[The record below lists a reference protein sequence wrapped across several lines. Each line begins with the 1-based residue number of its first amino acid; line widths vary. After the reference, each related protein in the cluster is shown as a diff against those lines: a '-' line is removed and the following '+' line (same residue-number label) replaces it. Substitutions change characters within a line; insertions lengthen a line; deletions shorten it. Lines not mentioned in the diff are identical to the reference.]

1 MSCPPE
7 WWVAAYVDQGIEPA
21 EQRRLEAHLVGCERC
36 RGQVLALRAEA
47 RALSALLRGETEAP
61 PAVSAALAPARGFA
75 YGLPV
80 AIGATA
86 LATAVGSALIEM
98 RLPFGL
104 GWLSPSTLLGVNE
117 MLFDTIFLLRDR
129 APGWLELA
137 TALGALAGLAGVF
150 TFLAGAL
157 LRRVAG
163 AGALAALLGLTLALG
178 GAEPARAMPRFEHQ
192 DTVRIARGESYLGTL
207 AVSCESLE
215 IDGIVAGDVL
225 AFCERVVIRGEV
237 EGTVASIGRELELS
251 GSVGGGLIA
260 IGEQVTVN
268 GSVGASAYLG
278 GERVQVGPNGRV
290 ARDAFLAG
298 EQMRVEG
305 KLARD
310 LSGFAERIDLSGEV
324 GRDVLA
330 RAERV
335 ALAPGARVAGDLHAH
350 LPEREGL
357 ELAPG
362 AVVAGATEI
371 HVLEPHGHN
380 IWSRYRE
387 GSFYTWTAIAFVASF
402 LIGLIL
408 HALAPSWFAGRI
420 ETGRD
425 FFKSLGLG
433 FAFAVLCPL
442 ALLLLALTVVGIPL
456 ALIGL
461 AAWAIGLYLGAVV
474 VAALIGRSLVRLQGE
489 GLREFGVALA
499 LGLVVVGLLHNL
511 PFVGGAA
518 GWVIALVGLGVLVGQ
533 LQSLWRRSRQGGV

>member
-7 WWVAAYVDQGIEPA
+7 WWVAAYVDEGIEPA

-36 RGQVLALRAEA
+36 RGQVLALRGEA

-61 PAVSAALAPARGFA
+61 PAASAAIAPAGGFA

-98 RLPFGL
+98 RLPSGL
-104 GWLSPSTLLGVNE
+104 SWLRPSTLLGVNE

-137 TALGALAGLAGVF
+137 TALGALAGLAAVF

-163 AGALAALLGLTLALG
+163 AGALVGLTLVLG
-178 GAEPARAMPRFEHQ
+178 GAEPARAVPRFEHG
-192 DTVRIARGESYLGTL
+192 DTIRVARGETYLGTL
-207 AVSCESLE
+207 VVSCESLE
-215 IDGIVAGDVL
+215 IDGLVAGDVL

-237 EGTVASIGRELELS
+237 EGTVVSLGRELEV
-251 GSVGGGLIA
+251 GGRVGGGLIGV
-260 IGEQVTVN
+260 GEQVTID
-268 GSVGASAYLG
+268 GTVGASAYLG
-278 GERVQVGPNGRV
+278 GERVQVGPSGRV

-298 EQMRVEG
+298 ERVRVEG
-305 KLARD
+305 EVARD
-310 LSGFAERIDLSGEV
+310 LSSFAERVELAGEV
-324 GRDVLA
+324 GRDVLS
-330 RAERV
+330 RAEGV
-335 ALAPGARVAGDLHAH
+335 ALGAGARIGGDLHAY

-357 ELAPG
+357 ELSPG
-362 AVVAGATEI
+362 AVIAGATD
-371 HVLEPHGHN
+371 VQLQDRHGHTH
-380 IWSRYRE
+380 WSRYRE
-387 GSFYTWTAIAFVASF
+387 GRFYTWTAVSFVASF

-408 HALAPSWFAGRI
+408 HGLAPSWFAGRI

-425 FFKSLGLG
+425 FVTSLGLG

-474 VAALIGRSLVRLQGE
+474 VAALIGRSLVRSQGE

-499 LGLVVVGLLHNL
+499 VGLVVVVLLRNL

-518 GWVIALVGLGVLVGQ
+518 GGVIALVGLGLLVGQ
-533 LQSLWRRSRQGGV
+533 LQSLWRRSRQAAA